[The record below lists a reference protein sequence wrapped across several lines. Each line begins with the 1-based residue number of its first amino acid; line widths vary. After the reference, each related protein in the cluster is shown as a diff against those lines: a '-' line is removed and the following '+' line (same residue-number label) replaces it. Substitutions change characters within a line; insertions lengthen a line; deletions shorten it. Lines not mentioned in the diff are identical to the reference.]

1 MPVAHWLEIADKNV
15 PEGVAYSETRRSLG
29 TLKPENFM
37 LLVTLFDFFN
47 FMIFPNEFVST
58 PYI

>member
-1 MPVAHWLEIADKNV
+1 MEIADKNV
-15 PEGVAYSETRRSLG
+15 SEGVAYSETLCSSG
-29 TLKPENFM
+29 TLKPENFI